1 MECGYWIS
9 SVKHITWI
17 YHGYMHVKHG
27 YPLLS
32 IYHGYKH
39 VKHGYPL
46 LSIYHGY
53 MHVKHG
59 YPLLSIY
66 VDCRYSSFEYFVN

>member
-1 MECGYWIS
+1 
-9 SVKHITWI
+9 
-17 YHGYMHVKHG
+17 MHVKHG